1 MTIPKEQTGISVAH
15 SRPLLREVVAAIRRH
30 RLLRPG
36 MSVLVAVSGGPDSV
50 GLLHVLRT
58 LASSWKLS
66 VSVVHC
72 NYGLRG
78 QESEDDEQFVRL
90 LCGRLNIPCTVRR
103 LSLGSYETA
112 PRGSLQE
119 RARLLRYRVFRE
131 LAAREH
137 IDRVALGHTADD
149 QAETVLLWMLR
160 GAGSAGLS
168 GMPVERN
175 GLYVRPLLSVTR
187 AALLDYLTSQQVEYR
202 NDSSNRETAYL
213 RNRIRH
219 QVLPVLAA
227 LNPAIVQT
235 LGRQAAVLRAED
247 GHLHELTL
255 AALAQTAQ
263 WQPTGEVVFDRAA
276 LLRFPLA
283 IRRRVLREV
292 LRQLHPE
299 RKAPLLTTV
308 GVVEERLLRGNRG
321 TRVVLPA
328 AEVTREHGRLVVR
341 PGRPTGTSPATE
353 YPIRIEMNPM
363 ESPTV
368 CWPGTEL
375 QIRLRLLP
383 AARLVPTSVAEA
395 ESASAVFDADRV
407 RGPLVLRTW
416 RPGDWFC
423 PSGMAGHRKKL
434 QDFWTDA
441 KIPRAAR
448 QAIPVLES
456 AEGIIWIVGY
466 RADERFVANAKTSR
480 VLVAE
485 VVPRGKLG
493 DNGEGACQGFS
504 AGQS

>member
-1 MTIPKEQTGISVAH
+1 MSTPRERTGISVAH
-15 SRPLLREVVAAIRRH
+15 SRPLVRQVVTAIRRD
-30 RLLRPG
+30 RLLMPG

-50 GLLHVLRT
+50 GLLHVLRA
-58 LASSWKLS
+58 LAPSWKLS

-78 QESEDDEQFVRL
+78 QESEDDEQFVRQ
-90 LCGRLNIPCTVRR
+90 LCGRLNVPCTVRR
-103 LSLGSYETA
+103 LSLGSYEAA

-137 IDRVALGHTADD
+137 VDRVALGHTADD

-175 GLYVRPLLSVTR
+175 GLYIRPLLGVTR
-187 AALLDYLTSQQVEYR
+187 AAMLDYLASQQVDYR
-202 NDSSNRETAYL
+202 HDSSNRQTAYL

-247 GHLHELTL
+247 GYLQELTL

-263 WQPTGEVVFDRAA
+263 RQRTGEVVFDRAA

-308 GVVEERLLRGNRG
+308 GVVEERLLRGTRG

-328 AEVTREHGRLVVR
+328 AEVTREHDRLVVR
-341 PGRPTGTSPATE
+341 PGKPTGASPAAE
-353 YPIRIEMNPM
+353 DPIRIVVNPM

-368 CWPGTEL
+368 RWPGTDL
-375 QIRLRLLP
+375 QIRLRVLP
-383 AARLVPTSVAEA
+383 AERLVPPLVAEA
-395 ESASAVFDADRV
+395 GSACACFDADRV
-407 RGPLVLRTW
+407 TGSLVLRTW

-441 KIPRAAR
+441 KISRAAR

-456 AEGIIWIVGY
+456 PEGIVWVVGY
-466 RADERFVANAKTSR
+466 RADERFVADAKTSR

-485 VVPRGKLG
+485 IVPRGKVG